1 MHSEAAEC
9 SGVAPKAKS
18 KVRGWLIIW
27 PLWFL
32 FAAIA
37 RQSIIE
43 TLRLSIAKD
52 QYSYILLAICI
63 SLAIIIAERQRIKSL
78 AHADFVAGIPALAVA
93 ALVLLFLTASSV
105 GLSSDVQR
113 AVQMSVLVLSC
124 VGGFVLCLG
133 RLAFNCALF
142 PLLLLFGA
150 VPLPDRMLTVI
161 IDQLQQGSAL
171 SAAALFWVAGVPVA
185 REGTVLAIPGL
196 TMLVAPECS
205 SIRSTALLFVT
216 TLTLTH
222 FLLRSRWHRVLVV
235 ALSVPLSIA
244 KNGLRIFIIAMLGTR
259 LDPAYL
265 TGRLHRY
272 GGIVLFAL
280 IVTAVLGLVFMLRA
294 RERKRQV
301 FSLPSTRAAGD
312 RPRILV

>member
-43 TLRLSIAKD
+43 TLSLSIAKD
-52 QYSYILLAICI
+52 EYSHILLALCI

-78 AHADFVAGIPALAVA
+78 AHADFVAGIP

-133 RLAFNCALF
+133 RLAFKCALF
-142 PLLLLFGA
+142 
-150 VPLPDRMLTVI
+150 
-161 IDQLQQGSAL
+161 
-171 SAAALFWVAGVPVA
+171 
-185 REGTVLAIPGL
+185 
-196 TMLVAPECS
+196 
-205 SIRSTALLFVT
+205 
-216 TLTLTH
+216 
-222 FLLRSRWHRVLVV
+222 
-235 ALSVPLSIA
+235 
-244 KNGLRIFIIAMLGTR
+244 
-259 LDPAYL
+259 
-265 TGRLHRY
+265 
-272 GGIVLFAL
+272 
-280 IVTAVLGLVFMLRA
+280 
-294 RERKRQV
+294 
-301 FSLPSTRAAGD
+301 
-312 RPRILV
+312 